1 MRNDMYN
8 IGNAS
13 EVGKREGESINVP
26 VVEDLESSISKPV
39 SFLRKSGKFS
49 TDIHMKIITQHR
61 QEQIRKEIEQVILNK
76 FIRINQE
83 KRAEK
88 SIFLM
93 IIYKLKQCFQKP
105 YGRYVNKTMIDDYVD
120 EYWTFNC
127 PDNYSVPKIN
137 E

>member
-61 QEQIRKEIEQVILNK
+61 QEQIRKEIDQVILNK
-76 FIRINQE
+76 FIRIN
-83 KRAEK
+83 
-88 SIFLM
+88 
-93 IIYKLKQCFQKP
+93 
-105 YGRYVNKTMIDDYVD
+105 
-120 EYWTFNC
+120 
-127 PDNYSVPKIN
+127 
-137 E
+137 